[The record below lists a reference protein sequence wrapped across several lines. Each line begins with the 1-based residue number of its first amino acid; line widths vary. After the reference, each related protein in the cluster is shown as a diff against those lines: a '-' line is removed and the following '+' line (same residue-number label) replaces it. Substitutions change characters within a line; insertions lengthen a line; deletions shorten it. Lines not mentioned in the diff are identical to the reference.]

1 MSIAD
6 LTPSVLRLNGIS
18 INSKQIIVCLVILV
32 HGLSLK
38 GQTQINKEYRFNS
51 YLNGRAE
58 YEVKIVKTDTLKDGA
73 FLLSASDSD
82 GEGKFSEFSLQ
93 GNYINNLKAG
103 KWIFTETELTSTTE
117 RFIKSFEIVSKA
129 TGATAQITANF
140 ETNKVNG
147 NWNIEK
153 RIIRESEVLPSYINA
168 DFNFK
173 ENRLNDRF
181 NIKFNNWNIS
191 GQVDN
196 NGFVDGTWQF
206 KLIDASAQSYIEF
219 YNFASGELRNH
230 YVLFD
235 NHKIDFDYSG
245 LNMNDSQNSKSLVE
259 TDFNETFFEV
269 LKLYKYQES
278 NKQISLNNQEENH
291 QSSLFILQEV
301 FEMVNNYHNK
311 LNETNTTSKLS
322 FGAVKLQRYTFNN
335 IQKELLS
342 ICNNLNNKIKAKIKT
357 LQSNSQIEIERFNNK
372 TLDEYFNLITIYN
385 NQTKNY
391 NEIIDIINN
400 EAFAYV
406 DKAKPLSAIFQ
417 EVNFN
422 KSFYLNLGVEKEL
435 YDKNLPDNLN
445 LESFSLVKIKNH
457 LTDALENLYNIEKEV
472 DLILEQNKKQTNLY
486 KIEREIIENKAQI
499 DSLYNVTNNKTHTY
513 ISQVS
518 SYVTSFATKEFEN
531 YAASEASVK
540 DEVASGINSCFI
552 NLIQLH
558 EELGYQPTKDERL
571 EEAFSR
577 VILNPYT
584 MTDMTERLKPRIYN
598 AYYQHILPYL
608 LENITQNL
616 DCISLKAKVESFD
629 KVFQKMLEL
638 RDEDTKEI
646 ERLLRRQD
654 DVSQILN
661 ILDLTIIE

>member
-1 MSIAD
+1 MNIAVFII
-6 LTPSVLRLNGIS
+6 SVLLENVQS
-18 INSKQIIVCLVILV
+18 IVSKQTLFFLVFSV
-32 HGLSLK
+32 YGLSIL
-38 GQTQINKEYRFNS
+38 GQTQVDNNFYFNS
-51 YLNGRAE
+51 YLKGQAE
-58 YEVKIVKTDTLKDGA
+58 YEIKIVKSDTLKNGL
-73 FLLSASDSD
+73 FLFLALDND
-82 GEGKFSEFSLQ
+82 REGKFLKYTLD
-93 GNYINNLKAG
+93 GNYINDFKSG
-103 KWIFTETELTSTTE
+103 KWIFTETELIPSSQPS
-117 RFIKSFEIVSKA
+117 IKNYEIVNKA
-129 TGATAQITANF
+129 TGATTLITADF
-140 ETNKVNG
+140 EAHKVNG

-153 RIIRESEVLPSYINA
+153 RIIRKSEVLPSHINA
-168 DFNFK
+168 DLNFN
-173 ENRLNDRF
+173 ENRLNDSF
-181 NIKFNNWNIS
+181 NIKFNNWSIS
-191 GQVDN
+191 GQVDD
-196 NGFVDGTWQF
+196 NGFVDGTWQL
-206 KLIDASAQSYIEF
+206 KLIDASAQDYIEF

-235 NHKIDFDYSG
+235 NQKIDYDYSG
-245 LNMNDSQNSKSLVE
+245 LNMNESQNSKSLVE
-259 TDFNETFFEV
+259 ADFNETFFEV
-269 LKLYKYQES
+269 LKLYKYQDS
-278 NKQISLNNQEENH
+278 NKQISLNNQNQNH

-301 FEMVNNYHNK
+301 FEMVNLYHNK
-311 LNETNTTSKLS
+311 LNETNTTNKLN
-322 FGAVKLQRYTFNN
+322 FGTVKLQRYTFNN
-335 IQKELLS
+335 SQKELLS
-342 ICNNLNNKIKAKIKT
+342 VCNSLNNKIKSKIKS

-391 NEIIDIINN
+391 NEIIEIINN
-400 EAFAYV
+400 EAFVYV
-406 DKAKPLSAIFQ
+406 DKAKPLSAIFP

-457 LTDALENLYNIEKEV
+457 LAKAMDNINNIEKEV
-472 DLILEQNKKQTNLY
+472 DLILEQNKKQTNLF
-486 KIEREIIENKAQI
+486 KIEQEIIENKAQI
-499 DSLYNVTNNKTHTY
+499 DSLFSAVNSDSNTY

-518 SYVTSFATKEFEN
+518 GYITNFTTREFEN
-531 YAASEASVK
+531 YAASDTSVK
-540 DEVASGINSCFI
+540 AEIASDINACFN

-558 EELGYQPTKDERL
+558 VELGYQPTKDQRL

-608 LENITQNL
+608 LENISRNL
-616 DCISLKAKVESFD
+616 DCKSLNAKVKSFD

-646 ERLLRRQD
+646 ERLLRRRD
-654 DVSQILN
+654 DVNQILN